1 MSLSKQNIKY
11 KLTFA
16 PDYDIASSKSLNVSL
31 WLSWALNQD
40 PAGVGLKPFSPS
52 LWDVILFF
60 IN

>member
-1 MSLSKQNIKY
+1 MKY